1 MQQRINI
8 SLPEETV
15 KLIDRVASKG
25 SRSRLIEAAVRHYVK
40 AMGKARLERKLAEGY
55 RKLSQSGLDIATE
68 WFPSD
73 EDAWRK
79 SGL

>member
-8 SLPEETV
+8 SLPEETI

-25 SRSRLIEAAVRHYVK
+25 NRSRLIEAAVRHYVK
-40 AMGKARLERKLAEGY
+40 AMGKARLERKLTEGY
-55 RKLSQSGLDIATE
+55 RKLSQSGLDIAAE